1 MSPRSR
7 LLRLVV
13 VLAAVHLVLALGSLA
28 TSYTLGMS
36 RFDAVEFRAPSAIER
51 AATGASNVLFQP
63 VRFILGVLGPGSHST
78 PLQWF
83 ALGGNS
89 LLWGLAAALLLWR
102 PTRRSRRAPDD
113 GPSGPPPGPVNL
125 VP

>member
-13 VLAAVHLVLALGSLA
+13 ILAAVHLVLALGSLA

-36 RFDAVEFRAPSAIER
+36 RFDAEEFRDPSAIER
-51 AATGASNVLFQP
+51 VATGASNVLFQP
-63 VRFILGVLGPGSHST
+63 VLFILGALGPGSHST
-78 PLQWF
+78 PFQWF

-89 LLWGLAAALLLWR
+89 LLWGLAVALSISRL
-102 PTRRSRRAPDD
+102 TRRSRRTPDD
-113 GPSGPPPGPVNL
+113 GPSGPPPGPVDL
-125 VP
+125 VR